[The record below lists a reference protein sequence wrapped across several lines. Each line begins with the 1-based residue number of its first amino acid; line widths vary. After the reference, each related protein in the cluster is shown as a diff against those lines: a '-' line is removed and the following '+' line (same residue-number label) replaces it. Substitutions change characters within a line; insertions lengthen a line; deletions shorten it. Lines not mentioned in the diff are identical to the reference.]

1 MAYYLDGSNE
11 ETSSWMRFIACARN
25 NSEQNLYAF
34 QYCGNIY
41 YRAFKEI
48 PPGTELL
55 VWYDDIYPQNLGVPL
70 KISDLGYMETDGK
83 TAEHNDIFLC
93 LT

>member
-1 MAYYLDGSNE
+1 
-11 ETSSWMRFIACARN
+11 MRFIACARSVN
-25 NSEQNLYAF
+25 EQNLYSF

-55 VWYDDIYPQNLGVPL
+55 VWYDDIYPQFMGIPL
-70 KISDLGYMETDGK
+70 EIRETEGIYQRG
-83 TAEHNDIFLC
+83 E
-93 LT
+93 